1 MNKRSLAR
9 EYAFKFVYKHL
20 MPEFQEE
27 KKQLLV
33 NEAKREEAF
42 RLFDHSYNEQDSE
55 HPDNKIDFASKQ
67 FAQNLII
74 GSLTQEQDN
83 IEKIIPH
90 LANSNFDKVDKM
102 NLAVLLLGV
111 YEILNDRETSHGVFI
126 NEYVNIAK
134 KYCPN
139 ESQGFINSILDKIA
153 KENGKS

>member
-1 MNKRSLAR
+1 VNKRSLAR

-20 MPEFQEE
+20 IPEFTEE
-27 KKQLLV
+27 KKQLLL
-33 NEAKREEAF
+33 NSTKRDEAF
-42 RLFDHSYNEQDSE
+42 RLFDISYNEHDAE
-55 HPDNKIDFASKQ
+55 HPDNKIDFASKNY
-67 FAQNLII
+67 AHELII
-74 GSLTQEQDN
+74 GCLTHEEEN

-90 LANSNFDKVDKM
+90 LSNSNFEKVDKM

-111 YEILNDRETSHGVFI
+111 FEILHDPETSHGVFI

-153 KENGKS
+153 KENGK

>member
-1 MNKRSLAR
+1 
-9 EYAFKFVYKHL
+9 
-20 MPEFQEE
+20 MPEFSEE
-27 KKQLLV
+27 KKQILV
-33 NEAKREEAF
+33 NGSKRDEAF
-42 RLFDHSYNEQDSE
+42 KLFDFSYNEQDAE

-67 FAQNLII
+67 FAQELII
-74 GSLTQEQDN
+74 GALSHEEEN
-83 IEKIIPH
+83 ISKIVPY
-90 LANSNFDKVDKM
+90 LANNNFEKVDKM

-153 KENGKS
+153 KENGK